1 MGIKGILLMCYDTEV
16 ALAIVE
22 PIPIYVVDFH
32 VAFRSANDPLMHL
45 FYNNLSVVVI
55 TSCGVTFSMIV
66 PLEILHPVEVLIVDN
81 GRVAFCYWYLLH
93 DDCP

>member
-22 PIPIYVVDFH
+22 PIPIYMVDFH

-45 FYNNLSVVVI
+45 FYNNLRMPQHLS
-55 TSCGVTFSMIV
+55 
-66 PLEILHPVEVLIVDN
+66 LVDT
-81 GRVAFCYWYLLH
+81 RT
-93 DDCP
+93 D